1 MKGIDMNV
9 ARMGVGVAGAMGRAR
24 RRWPR
29 FVGCVPAA
37 EKVAAS
43 AVRAMT
49 QKLTDPRCPQDAQRA
64 AVFDAIAVI
73 VRIAMNDG
81 GCLERLDD
89 GRPAEGKRPLC
100 WLSRFFVKKTRLV
113 VKANKQGGR

>member
-37 EKVAAS
+37 EKVAS
-43 AVRAMT
+43 SSFRAMV

-64 AVFDAIAVI
+64 AVFGLLREEVLEMSLESLQGDVEAF
-73 VRIAMNDG
+73 RSE
-81 GCLERLDD
+81 CLDVMVVLARAYAEAERFV
-89 GRPAEGKRPLC
+89 GQTKEGQKDE
-100 WLSRFFVKKTRLV
+100 
-113 VKANKQGGR
+113 